1 MDIYLIRHTKTA
13 TEKGLC
19 YGRSDVAL
27 SSSFTD
33 EALQIQKK
41 LLDLKPDCQFFSSP
55 LSRCLKLAETFSET
69 VITDNRL
76 LELDFGDWENS
87 YFDDVDPDVIKQWAD
102 NFVDI
107 GPPKGES
114 FADLHRRAGSFWQEL
129 VTLDSEQVVVVTHAG
144 VIRALLAH
152 ILKLPLANAFQFR
165 IDSGSIH
172 KLQHINHYTFINY
185 LNR

>member
-1 MDIYLIRHTKTA
+1 
-13 TEKGLC
+13 
-19 YGRSDVAL
+19 L

-41 LLDLKPDCQFFSSP
+41 LPELNAGCRFFSSP

-76 LELDFGDWENS
+76 RELDFGDWENS

-114 FADLHRRAGSFWQEL
+114 FADLHRRAGSFWQDL